1 MKREMTLIVKPVGR
15 GNWRAIPISLET
27 EFPDAFLVGMKLRLE
42 GEKKLL
48 RIVEVRGEQR

>member
-48 RIVEVRGEQR
+48 RIVEVRGE